1 LNFRNTIR
9 NGADLDKTYFA
20 NNEYFKDYFMNDHIL
35 SKVKELV
42 GRTFREKGSSNAFY
56 HNFTHTAEV
65 VKVAEEIANASG
77 VDESEKEVLL
87 IAAWFHDIG
96 HTECCDGHEDVG
108 IERAAKFLKENDYP
122 DDRIEKV
129 VSLINATRMPR
140 NPKNLLEEII
150 CDADL
155 HHLGT
160 NTYDVKGELF
170 RNEVEALNG
179 SKIAEED
186 WLKNNLKFFNEHK
199 FFTDCAK
206 QRFETQKNIN
216 YIKIEKKL
224 KKVNKKMEEESNPG
238 FEEKNKDKKKDKD
251 PEKGASRSFETIYRN
266 IVRTHVDFSSMA
278 DTKANIMISVNTLVL
293 TIIVSIMVRKLDTN
307 PHLII
312 PTAMLTLTSLIALV
326 YAILVT
332 RPKVTRGIFTKEEI
346 KEKKVNLLFFGNFH
360 KMSLDDFKWGTQE
373 MVKDK
378 DYLYDNMIIDFYY
391 LGQVLGQKY
400 QKLRICYTFFMYGL
414 IISVLAFAIAFI
426 FFPGTDIGPLIE

>member
-1 LNFRNTIR
+1 MN
-9 NGADLDKTYFA
+9 NG
-20 NNEYFKDYFMNDHIL
+20 IL
-35 SKVKELV
+35 SKVKEFI
-42 GRTFREKGSSNAFY
+42 GRTFREKGSMDAHY

-65 VKVAEEIANASG
+65 AKVAEEIADAMGINSN
-77 VDESEKEVLL
+77 DKEALL

-96 HTECCDGHEDVG
+96 HTEKCEGHEDIG
-108 IERAAKFLKENDYP
+108 IAMARKFLQENNYP
-122 DDRIEKV
+122 SDGIEKV
-129 VSLINATRMPR
+129 VSLIDATRMPR
-140 NPKNLLEEII
+140 NPKNVLEEII

-160 NTYDVKGELF
+160 DKFDVKGELF
-170 RNEVEALNG
+170 KNELEAL
-179 SKIAEED
+179 SCCKIPEKK
-186 WLKNNLKFFNEHK
+186 WITNNLKFFKQHK
-199 FFTDCAK
+199 FYTDYAK

-216 YIKIEKKL
+216 YFKIEKKL
-224 KKVNKKMEEESNPG
+224 NKVNKKMEEEKNSG
-238 FEEKNKDKKKDKD
+238 SEELKKDKKKDKER
-251 PEKGASRSFETIYRN
+251 EKEKDAGRSIETMFRN
-266 IVRTHVDFSSMA
+266 TVRTHVDFSSMA

-312 PTAMLTLTSLIALV
+312 PTAMLTLTSLVTLV

-332 RPKVTRGIFTKEEI
+332 RPKVTRGLFTEDDI

-360 KMSLDDFKWGTQE
+360 KMTLNDFKWGMKE
-373 MVKDK
+373 MMKDK
-378 DYLYDNMIIDFYY
+378 EFLYDNMIMDFYY

-426 FFPGTDIGPLIE
+426 LYPGTDLGPLIE

>member
-1 LNFRNTIR
+1 M
-9 NGADLDKTYFA
+9 
-20 NNEYFKDYFMNDHIL
+20 NNDIL
-35 SKVKELV
+35 SKVKEFI
-42 GRTFREKGSSNAFY
+42 GRTFREKGSTDAHY

-65 VKVAEEIANASG
+65 AKVAEEMADAMGIIDNDKDA
-77 VDESEKEVLL
+77 LL

-96 HTECCDGHEDVG
+96 HTEKCEGHEDIG
-108 IERAAKFLKENDYP
+108 IAMAKKFLKENDYP
-122 DDRIEKV
+122 SDGIEKV
-129 VSLINATRMPR
+129 VSLIDATRMPR
-140 NPKNLLEEII
+140 NPKNILEEII

-160 NTYDVKGELF
+160 DKFDLKGDLFKSEL
-170 RNEVEALNG
+170 EAL
-179 SKIAEED
+179 SCCEIPEKEWIT
-186 WLKNNLKFFNEHK
+186 NNLKFFKQHK
-199 FFTDCAK
+199 FYTDYAK

-216 YIKIEKKL
+216 YFKIEKKL
-224 KKVNKKMEEESNPG
+224 NKVNKKMEEEKNSG
-238 FEEKNKDKKKDKD
+238 SEEFKKDKKKDKER
-251 PEKGASRSFETIYRN
+251 EKEKDAGRSIETMFRN
-266 IVRTHVDFSSMA
+266 TVRTHVDFSSMA

-312 PTAMLTLTSLIALV
+312 PTAMLTLTSLVTLV

-332 RPKVTRGIFTKEEI
+332 RPKVTRGVFTEEDI

-360 KMSLDDFKWGTQE
+360 KMTLPDFKWGMKE
-373 MVKDK
+373 MMKDREF
-378 DYLYDNMIIDFYY
+378 LYDNMIMDFYY

-426 FFPGTDIGPLIE
+426 MYPGTDLGPLIE

>member
-1 LNFRNTIR
+1 
-9 NGADLDKTYFA
+9 
-20 NNEYFKDYFMNDHIL
+20 MNDHIL

-108 IERAAKFLKENDYP
+108 IEKAAKFLKENDYP
-122 DDRIEKV
+122 DDRIIKV

-160 NTYDVKGELF
+160 NNYDIKGELF
-170 RNEVEALNG
+170 RNEVEAQNG
-179 SKIAEED
+179 SKIAEKD

-199 FFTDCAK
+199 FFTDYAK

-238 FEEKNKDKKKDKD
+238 FGEKNKDKKKDKD